1 MIKSTIVKCNF
12 CNEKILLRFQI
23 GYFNIP
29 FDFSCPNCDVSIHG
43 IKKINKNNLIISNA
57 KEISEEINNARF
69 YGNFSTEFLNKKVS
83 KFNCLEDIINNGTSP
98 FMNTTMMFEDYKK
111 YQNIMEK
118 MGKFLRFKE
127 SFLNKINPLHELF
140 FNKKIDLIE
149 KPLLEFSENYIIKN
163 ELDAEIA
170 LHQLITMG
178 MNHIMPSNTLKEYTD
193 IANKLMLGKEINEI
207 INFFEFVETKINIK
221 ELSEKIIQIYDR
233 WINDFEKYM
242 AVIILSIANKADQI
256 DKEKYGISTTN
267 FKDMRT
273 FYADSYELILEMI
286 TFPVGLNNIIKRRNY
301 DCFPNDL
308 KINNFKAFFN
318 STKYQRIEALKT
330 DEEFSKYLNI
340 NNNVRNSIA
349 HFDYKINNETQ
360 LITFYDKY
368 ESSEKI
374 IEMYLFDFALLCYEN
389 IKFIVYLNEL
399 FYNIKKISYIKNG
412 LRPNINPNFKEI
424 NI

>member
-12 CNEKILLRFQI
+12 CKEKILLRFQI

-29 FDFSCPNCDVSIHG
+29 FNFSCPNCEVSIHG
-43 IKKINKNNLIISNA
+43 IKKINENNLIISNA
-57 KEISEEINNARF
+57 KETFEEINNARF

-83 KFNCLEDIINNGTSP
+83 RCNCLEDIINSGTSP
-98 FMNTTMMFEDYKK
+98 FLNTIMMFEGYEQ
-111 YQNIMEK
+111 YQNVMAK

-127 SFLNKINPLHELF
+127 SFLNKIKPLYELF
-140 FNKKIDLIE
+140 FNQKLDLIE
-149 KPLLEFSENYIIKN
+149 KPLLDFSENYIIKN

-170 LHQLITMG
+170 LHQLITVG
-178 MNHIMPSNTLKEYTD
+178 MNYIMPPNTLKDYTNM
-193 IANKLMLGKEINEI
+193 ANKLMLGKEINETVKFI
-207 INFFEFVETKINIK
+207 EFIETKINTK
-221 ELSEKIIQIYDR
+221 ELSEKIIEIYDR
-233 WINDFEKYM
+233 WINEFEKYM
-242 AVIILSIANKADQI
+242 SVIILSVVNKTDQI
-256 DKEKYGISTTN
+256 DKEIYGISTIN

-286 TFPVGLNNIIKRRNY
+286 TLPVGLNNIIERKNY
-301 DCFPNDL
+301 DCFTTDS
-308 KINNFKAFFN
+308 KINNFKTFFN
-318 STKYQRIEALKT
+318 NTKCQRLEALKD
-330 DEEFSKYLNI
+330 DEKFSKYLNI

-368 ESSEKI
+368 KSSEKI

>member
-111 YQNIMEK
+111 CQNIMEK

-221 ELSEKIIQIYDR
+221 ELSEKTIQIYDR

-308 KINNFKAFFN
+308 KINNFKAFFD
-318 STKYQRIEALKT
+318 STKYERIEALKT

-368 ESSEKI
+368 KSSEKI

-399 FYNIKKISYIKNG
+399 IYNIKKISYIKNG

>member
-1 MIKSTIVKCNF
+1 MIKSTIVKCDF

-23 GYFNIP
+23 GYFDIP
-29 FDFSCPNCDVSIHG
+29 FDFSCPNCDISIYG
-43 IKKINKNNLIISNA
+43 IKKINENNLIISNA
-57 KEISEEINNARF
+57 KEISEEINNAKF

-83 KFNCLEDIINNGTSP
+83 RFNCLEDIINNGASP
-98 FMNTTMMFEDYKK
+98 FMNTTMMFENYEK

-118 MGKFLRFKE
+118 MGGFLHFKE
-127 SFLNKINPLHELF
+127 KFSKKIKPLHELF
-140 FNKKIDLIE
+140 FNKRLDLIE
-149 KPLLEFSENYIIKN
+149 NPLLEFSENYIIKN
-163 ELDAEIA
+163 DLDAEIA

-178 MNHIMPSNTLKEYTD
+178 MNYIMPPNTLKEYTD
-193 IANKLMLGKEINEI
+193 MANKLMLGKEINETI
-207 INFFEFVETKINIK
+207 KFIEFIETKINTK
-221 ELSEKIIQIYDR
+221 ELSEKIIEIYDR

-242 AVIILSIANKADQI
+242 SVIILSVVNKIDQI
-256 DKEKYGISTTN
+256 DKEKYGISTIN

-286 TFPVGLNNIIKRRNY
+286 TLPVGLNNIIERKNY
-301 DCFPNDL
+301 DCFPANS
-308 KINNFKAFFN
+308 KINNFKTFFN
-318 STKYQRIEALKT
+318 NTKYQRLDALKD

-368 ESSEKI
+368 KSSEKL

>member
-29 FDFSCPNCDVSIHG
+29 CDFSCPNCDVSIHG

-111 YQNIMEK
+111 CQNIMEK

-193 IANKLMLGKEINEI
+193 SDKEQTGVDTDKALEI
-207 INFFEFVETKINIK
+207 INSDKFNVVARDILDDEFCSNIELSTMRTDLAFRNQVVKINIHSGSIHICLENILK
-221 ELSEKIIQIYDR
+221 MK
-233 WINDFEKYM
+233 KP
-242 AVIILSIANKADQI
+242 IILS
-256 DKEKYGISTTN
+256 Y
-267 FKDMRT
+267 
-273 FYADSYELILEMI
+273 YADKDEIYFKKVKGILTEHDINRVLGVLVTKSAFTSYHRKLIDGSCDKNVDVVM
-286 TFPVGLNNIIKRRNY
+286 NRRLSNS
-301 DCFPNDL
+301 C
-308 KINNFKAFFN
+308 NFD
-318 STKYQRIEALKT
+318 IV
-330 DEEFSKYLNI
+330 EES
-340 NNNVRNSIA
+340 
-349 HFDYKINNETQ
+349 
-360 LITFYDKY
+360 DKY
-368 ESSEKI
+368 V
-374 IEMYLFDFALLCYEN
+374 LQ
-389 IKFIVYLNEL
+389 
-399 FYNIKKISYIKNG
+399 KKKS
-412 LRPNINPNFKEI
+412 L
-424 NI
+424 

>member
-1 MIKSTIVKCNF
+1 MI
-12 CNEKILLRFQI
+12 
-23 GYFNIP
+23 Y
-29 FDFSCPNCDVSIHG
+29 
-43 IKKINKNNLIISNA
+43 KNNLIISNA

-111 YQNIMEK
+111 CQNIMEK

-368 ESSEKI
+368 KSSEKI

>member
-1 MIKSTIVKCNF
+1 M
-12 CNEKILLRFQI
+12 
-23 GYFNIP
+23 
-29 FDFSCPNCDVSIHG
+29 
-43 IKKINKNNLIISNA
+43 
-57 KEISEEINNARF
+57 
-69 YGNFSTEFLNKKVS
+69 
-83 KFNCLEDIINNGTSP
+83 
-98 FMNTTMMFEDYKK
+98 MMFEDYEQ
-111 YQNIMEK
+111 YQNVMAK

-127 SFLNKINPLHELF
+127 SFFNKIKPLYELF
-140 FNKKIDLIE
+140 FNQKLDLIE
-149 KPLLEFSENYIIKN
+149 KPLLDFSESYIIKN

-170 LHQLITMG
+170 LHQLITVG
-178 MNHIMPSNTLKEYTD
+178 MNYIMPPNTLKDYTNM
-193 IANKLMLGKEINEI
+193 ANKLMLGKEINETVKFI
-207 INFFEFVETKINIK
+207 EFIETKINTK
-221 ELSEKIIQIYDR
+221 ELSEKIIEIYDR
-233 WINDFEKYM
+233 WINEFEKYM
-242 AVIILSIANKADQI
+242 SVIILSVVNKTDQI
-256 DKEKYGISTTN
+256 DKEIYGISTIN

-286 TFPVGLNNIIKRRNY
+286 TLPVGLNNIIERKNY
-301 DCFPNDL
+301 DCFTTDS
-308 KINNFKAFFN
+308 KINNFKTFFN
-318 STKYQRIEALKT
+318 NTKCQRLEALKD

-368 ESSEKI
+368 KSSEKI

>member
-111 YQNIMEK
+111 CQNIMEK

-221 ELSEKIIQIYDR
+221 ELSEKTIQIYDR

-308 KINNFKAFFN
+308 KINNFKAFFD

-368 ESSEKI
+368 KSSEKI

>member
-267 FKDMRT
+267 FKNMRT

-308 KINNFKAFFN
+308 KINNFKAFFD

-368 ESSEKI
+368 KSSENI

>member
-111 YQNIMEK
+111 CQNIMEK

-308 KINNFKAFFN
+308 KINNFKAFFD

-368 ESSEKI
+368 KSSENI

>member
-1 MIKSTIVKCNF
+1 MVKSTSVECNF

-23 GYFNIP
+23 GYFDIP
-29 FDFSCPNCDVSIHG
+29 FDFSCPNCDVSIYG
-43 IKKINKNNLIISNA
+43 IKKINENNLIISNA
-57 KEISEEINNARF
+57 KEIIEEINNIKF
-69 YGNFSTEFLNKKVS
+69 YGNFSTEFLNKKIS
-83 KFNCLEDIINNGTSP
+83 SFNGLDDIINNGTSP
-98 FMNTTMMFEDYKK
+98 FMNTAIMFDNYEK
-111 YQNIMEK
+111 YQNVIEK
-118 MGKFLRFKE
+118 MCKFLRFKE
-127 SFLNKINPLHELF
+127 SFLNKIKPLYELF
-140 FNKKIDLIE
+140 FNQKLDLIE

-163 ELDAEIA
+163 DLDAEIA

-178 MNHIMPSNTLKEYTD
+178 MNHIMPPNTLKEYTNM
-193 IANKLMLGKEINEI
+193 ANKLMLGKEINETI
-207 INFFEFVETKINIK
+207 KFIEFIETKINTK
-221 ELSEKIIQIYDR
+221 ELSEKIIEIYDR

-242 AVIILSIANKADQI
+242 SVIILSVANKTDQI
-256 DKEKYGISTTN
+256 DKEKYGISTIN

-286 TFPVGLNNIIKRRNY
+286 TLPVGLNNIIERKNY
-301 DCFPNDL
+301 DCFPANS
-308 KINNFKAFFN
+308 KINKFKTFFN
-318 STKYQRIEALKT
+318 NTKYQRLDALKD

-368 ESSEKI
+368 KSNEKL

-399 FYNIKKISYIKNG
+399 FYNIKKINYIKNG
-412 LRPNINPNFKEI
+412 LGPNINPNFK
-424 NI
+424 

>member
-308 KINNFKAFFN
+308 KINNFKAFFD

-368 ESSEKI
+368 KSSENI

>member
-111 YQNIMEK
+111 CQNIMEK

-163 ELDAEIA
+163 GLDAEIA

-221 ELSEKIIQIYDR
+221 ELLEKTIQIYYR

-308 KINNFKAFFN
+308 KINNFKAFFD

-368 ESSEKI
+368 KSSEKI

>member
-111 YQNIMEK
+111 CQNIMEK

-368 ESSEKI
+368 KSSEKI